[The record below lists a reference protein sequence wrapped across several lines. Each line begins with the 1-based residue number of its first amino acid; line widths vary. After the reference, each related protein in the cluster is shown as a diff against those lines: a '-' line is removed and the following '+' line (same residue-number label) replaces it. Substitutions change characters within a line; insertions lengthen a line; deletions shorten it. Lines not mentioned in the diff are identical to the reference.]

1 MNDTAPL
8 TVRLA
13 DTLLARYPDPDTYPF
28 RVWCYSQGYV
38 LIGMLKVWRATGDGR
53 YLAWVRRFAE
63 QHVTPEGELLGFTG
77 DSLDDIMSGAVIA
90 EMVAITGE
98 ERYRTAARTIYA
110 SMADYPRNPD
120 GGFWH
125 GRHLP
130 GQMWIDGVFMGG
142 MFLIRYGDLIAERDL
157 CFTEMAAQIVTFADR
172 CRKGD
177 SGLFLHGYDESRRA
191 SWAHP
196 VTGLSSEVWSEG
208 LGWYA
213 LILVEALERWPEG
226 HPGKAPVQGVL
237 EELLG
242 GLLRA
247 QDPQSGLW
255 FQVVDKGHLPDNWC
269 DTSGSAMFIYTL
281 QRASELGIGDTDAC
295 AAAAKRGYAGLQSRI
310 TPGEDSAGVQ
320 GTVDIHVAC
329 DGLGVQDSY
338 HAYID
343 FPLRVNAKEAVGG
356 VLWAAT
362 IMDRAEGNI
371 DTQDGQDRN
380 G

>member
-1 MNDTAPL
+1 MTHTVSL

-13 DTLLARYPDPDTYPF
+13 DTLLARYPDPDTFPF

-38 LIGMLKVWRATGDGR
+38 LIGMLKAWRATGDER
-53 YLAWVRRFAE
+53 YFAWVRRFAD
-63 QHVTPEGELLGFTG
+63 QHVTPAGDLLGYSG

-90 EMVAITGE
+90 EMAAITGE

-110 SMADYPRNPD
+110 SMAGYPRNTD

-125 GRHLP
+125 GRRLP

-142 MFLIRYGDLIAERDL
+142 MFLIRYGRIVGQQDAGTQDA
-157 CFTEMAAQIVTFADR
+157 CFSEMAAQIVTFADL
-172 CRKGD
+172 CRKPGT
-177 SGLFLHGYDESRRA
+177 GLFLHGYDESRKA
-191 SWAHP
+191 SWSDP
-196 VTGLSSEVWSEG
+196 TTGLSSEVWSEG

-226 HPGKAPVQGVL
+226 HPGRGPVQGVL

-247 QDPQSGLW
+247 QAPASGLW

-269 DTSGSAMFIYTL
+269 DTSGSAMFVYTL
-281 QRASELGIGDTDAC
+281 RRASELGIGDGAAC
-295 AAAAKRGYAGLQSRI
+295 AAAAQRGYAGLETRI
-310 TPGEDSAGVQ
+310 ATGADGGVD
-320 GTVDIHVAC
+320 VLIAC

-338 HAYID
+338 RAYID
-343 FPLRVNAKEAVGG
+343 FPQKMNAKEAVGG

-362 IMDRAEGNI
+362 IMDGANKQG
-371 DTQDGQDRN
+371 
-380 G
+380 